1 MNKLVIASAFT
12 LAAFSASAQLYGEI
26 GVTSIKIEEATP
38 GLNLESS
45 PAAIRGV
52 LGYEINPNLAVEG
65 LVALGIG
72 DDELRG
78 NGQEIPD
85 VKVETS
91 SVFGIYA
98 KPKVNFTPEL
108 EGFVRVG
115 YARSKITTE
124 APAGSEA
131 STSKSGFSYGLGVSY
146 ALSPQ
151 ISLNVD
157 YMSYLDQTDPDDAKL
172 TGLAFG
178 ARYTF

>member
-1 MNKLVIASAFT
+1 MA
-12 LAAFSASAQLYGEI
+12 
-26 GVTSIKIEEATP
+26 IKIEEATP

-78 NGQEIPD
+78 NGQEIPG
-85 VKVETS
+85 VKVEMS

-157 YMSYLDQTDPDDAKL
+157 YMSYLDQTDPDDAKF

-178 ARYTF
+178 ASYTF

>member
-52 LGYEINPNLAVEG
+52 FGYEINPNLAVEG

-78 NGQEIPD
+78 NGQEIPG

-151 ISLNVD
+151 ISLTVD

>member
-1 MNKLVIASAFT
+1 M
-12 LAAFSASAQLYGEI
+12 
-26 GVTSIKIEEATP
+26 
-38 GLNLESS
+38 ESS

-78 NGQEIPD
+78 NGQEIPG
-85 VKVETS
+85 VKVEMS

-151 ISLNVD
+151 ISLTVD

-178 ARYTF
+178 ASYTF

>member
-1 MNKLVIASAFT
+1 
-12 LAAFSASAQLYGEI
+12 
-26 GVTSIKIEEATP
+26 
-38 GLNLESS
+38 LESS

-78 NGQEIPD
+78 NGQEIQG
-85 VKVETS
+85 VKVEMS

-124 APAGSEA
+124 APAGAEA

-157 YMSYLDQTDPDDAKL
+157 YMSYFDQTDPDDAKL

-178 ARYTF
+178 ASYTF